1 MAALNT
7 AELAFTQITTNA
19 KGAKTLPAL
28 CTNGNIVTWQF
39 SDPMEV
45 PFDASAYNDPDGTAN
60 RVTLCVT
67 PSTHLAVTIEALD
80 AWCIETLSRN
90 PTALL
95 GVQLTPEQV
104 RERYVS
110 CLKVSDKGYTSIRTK
125 INRTG
130 RYALQAYTPEKEK
143 RCHPETWRGCSIQ
156 PQITFKGLYVM
167 GREFGPV
174 LETTHV
180 IVHESKGDE
189 CPF

>member
-7 AELAFTQITTNA
+7 AELAFAQIATNA

-28 CTNGNIVTWQF
+28 CTDGNIVTWQF

-45 PFDASAYNDPDGTAN
+45 PFDASAYNDPEGTAN

-67 PSTHLAVTIEALD
+67 PSAYVTAYVEALD
-80 AWCIETLSRN
+80 AWCIHTLSQN
-90 PTALL
+90 PTSLL

-104 RERYVS
+104 KERYVS
-110 CLKVSDKGYTSIRTK
+110 CLKTSAQGYMTLRTK

-130 RYALQAYTPEKEK
+130 RYALQAYTPDKQK
-143 RCHPETWRGCSIQ
+143 REHPESWRGCSVQ
-156 PQITFKGLYVM
+156 PQITFKGLYIM

-174 LETTHV
+174 LDCTHV
-180 IVHESKGDE
+180 IVHEAKGED

>member
-39 SDPMEV
+39 SDPMEC

-67 PSTHLAVTIEALD
+67 PSAHLTATIEALD

-104 RERYVS
+104 RERYV
-110 CLKVSDKGYTSIRTK
+110 R
-125 INRTG
+125 
-130 RYALQAYTPEKEK
+130 A
-143 RCHPETWRGCSIQ
+143 
-156 PQITFKGLYVM
+156 
-167 GREFGPV
+167 
-174 LETTHV
+174 
-180 IVHESKGDE
+180 
-189 CPF
+189 